1 MAFSITQQPF
11 GAYTEYVIQ
20 YTETGEG
27 LIVVPGHGGVIRKL
41 VLKKS
46 GSAPTPDQP
55 DGLVSLLRVADNPEA
70 LRADEAYSS
79 ALLFPFPSRIKYGI
93 YRFDGEAYTLPFND
107 YGRDN
112 SIHGLVHPKPFELVG
127 QTISEQAASLTL
139 AFIYTGEVN
148 GYPFPFRLEMTY
160 TLALAEGDNLVLS
173 LDFRATNTGITR
185 APMAFG
191 WHPYFTLNNE
201 PVDGMSIVLPTDTS
215 ITLDED
221 LLPVGRKPFP
231 YSGPLSLHEKSLDNA
246 FLVLPEQTGAETV
259 LHAPAINTSLH
270 VWQDSSLPYL
280 VVYTPDRRDS
290 IAIEPLSA
298 NVNAFNNGEG
308 LQVLEPGQSMAGHI
322 KVWLS

>member
-1 MAFSITQQPF
+1 MAFSITQQAF

-41 VLKKS
+41 ILKRS
-46 GSAPTPDQP
+46 GSTPTPDHP
-55 DGLVSLLRVADNPEA
+55 EGLISLLRVADSPEA
-70 LRADEAYSS
+70 LKADEAYSS
-79 ALLFPFPSRIKYGI
+79 AMLFPFPSRIKHGI
-93 YRFDGEAYTLPFND
+93 YRFDGNAYTLPFND
-107 YGRDN
+107 YGHDN
-112 SIHGLVHPKPFELVG
+112 AIHGLVHPKPFEVVG
-127 QTISEQAASLTL
+127 QHSTEQAASLTI
-139 AFIYTGEVN
+139 AYMYTGDVN

-160 TLALAEGDNLVLS
+160 TLTLADAGHLVLS

-201 PVDGMSIVLPTDTS
+201 PIDSMSIELPTDTA

-231 YSGPLSLHEKSLDNA
+231 YTGQLSLYQKGLDNA
-246 FLVLPEQTGAETV
+246 FLVLPNDHGAETV
-259 LHAPAINTSLH
+259 LHAPNINTSLH
-270 VWQDSSLPYL
+270 VWQDSSFPYL

-290 IAIEPLSA
+290 IAIEPLTA

-308 LQVLEPGQSMAGHI
+308 LQVLEPSQSMAGHI